1 MNKARGKHLFFYY
14 YSLVNIVSM
23 SLIDH
28 SVFIMLYLL
37 NRLSEMPIPFV
48 EFTGN
53 SSLLSVYQK
62 YWKYGLSCV
71 LIPNR
76 VSKSAAYIG
85 TILNEEG

>member
-1 MNKARGKHLFFYY
+1 MVNIIFYYY
-14 YSLVNIVSM
+14 YSLINIVSM

-28 SVFIMLYLL
+28 SVFFITLYLL
-37 NRLSEMPIPFV
+37 NRLSEMPIPFK

-53 SSLLSVYQK
+53 SSLLSVYEK
-62 YWKYGLSCV
+62 YWKYGFILSV

-76 VSKSAAYIG
+76 LSKSAAYIG